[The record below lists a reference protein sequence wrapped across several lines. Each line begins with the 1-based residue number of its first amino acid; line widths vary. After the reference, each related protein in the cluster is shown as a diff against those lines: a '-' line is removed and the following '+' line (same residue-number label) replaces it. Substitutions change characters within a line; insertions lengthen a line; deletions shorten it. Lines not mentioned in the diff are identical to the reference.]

1 MKYFLMN
8 QQEAEA
14 ALTEKSLTITV
25 IGQGRM
31 GLPIS
36 VVFLEAGYKV
46 IGVDV
51 NPLLVEKAAKGE
63 IQLIGEPGVEEGI
76 RKSVANGRYSC
87 TLSHEE
93 AIKQADIIIIIIPLI
108 LDEEKNPNLTPLT
121 NLMNQIG
128 SILEK
133 GQIVITETTLPV
145 GTSEE
150 IFKPILEEKSG
161 LIAGSDFGLGFSP
174 ERTYSGRVIEDVT
187 VRYPKIVGGINRKST
202 ERIAMFYETF
212 VQKGTIKMSSAKAAE
227 AVKVFK
233 GVYRDINI
241 AIANEFA
248 KLAEGM
254 NLNFYEIREAVN
266 SEPFGNIMLP
276 GAGVGGHCIPVYP
289 HFLMENAKNVGL
301 DLNLVKTGREINSS
315 MAKHVV
321 EKTQKGL
328 ALFYRSL
335 SDSKIVV
342 LGLAYR
348 GNVKEHR
355 YSPSLEIIKL
365 LKEVNGDVILSDP
378 LYEEHEIREEIDVKF
393 QKDTNVA
400 LERADCIIVLTDHDE
415 YKNLSLEE
423 IDKLANKPYVIV
435 DTRNIWKKDK
445 QEYTDNRLLLKI
457 GI

>member
-8 QQEAEA
+8 QQEAEEVLA
-14 ALTEKSLTITV
+14 EKSLTIAV

-51 NPLLVEKAAKGE
+51 NPLLVEKASKGE
-63 IQLIGEPGVEEGI
+63 IQLAGEPGVDEGI
-76 RKSVANGRYSC
+76 KKGVAEGHYFC

-93 AIKQADIIIIIIPLI
+93 AIRQADIIIIIIPLI

-121 NLMNQIG
+121 DLMNQIG
-128 SILEK
+128 KVLEK
-133 GQIVITETTLPV
+133 GQIVITETTLPI

-161 LIAGSDFGLGFSP
+161 LKAGKDFGLGFSP

-187 VRYPKIVGGINRKST
+187 VRYPKIVGGINQRST
-202 ERIAMFYETF
+202 ERMAMFYETF
-212 VQKGTIKMSSAKAAE
+212 VQKGTIKMSSTKAAE

-254 NLNFYEIREAVN
+254 KLNFYEIREAVN

-289 HFLMENAKNVGL
+289 HFLIENARKIDL
-301 DLNLVKTGREINSS
+301 ELNLVKTGRITNTS
-315 MAKHVV
+315 MTIHVI
-321 EKTQKGL
+321 EKVKNGL
-328 ALFYRSL
+328 ALYHRKI
-335 SDSKIVV
+335 SDSKIVI

-355 YSPSLEIIKL
+355 YSPSLEIIRI
-365 LKEVNGDVILSDP
+365 LKEMNANVTLCDP
-378 LYEEHEIREEIDVKF
+378 FYEEEEIEKEIGIKF
-393 QKDTNVA
+393 QKDTKIA
-400 LERADCIIVLTDHDE
+400 LEKADCIIILTDHDE
-415 YKNLSLEE
+415 FKSISLE
-423 IDKLANKPYVIV
+423 DVDQLASKPYVV
-435 DTRNIWKKDK
+435 MDTRNIWKKNK
-445 QEYTDNRLLLKI
+445 QEYTENRLLLKI

>member
-1 MKYFLMN
+1 
-8 QQEAEA
+8 
-14 ALTEKSLTITV
+14 
-25 IGQGRM
+25 GQGRM

-36 VVFLEAGYKV
+36 VVFLKAGYKV

-51 NPLLVEKAAKGE
+51 NPELVEKAAKGY
-63 IQLIGEPGVEEGI
+63 IQLIGEPGVDEGI
-76 RKSVANGRYSC
+76 KEGVTNGRYTC

-108 LDEEKNPNLTPLT
+108 LDENKNPNLSPLI
-121 NLMNQIG
+121 NLMQQIG
-128 SILEK
+128 TVLEE
-133 GQIVITETTLPV
+133 GQLVITETTLPI

-161 LIAGSDFGLGFSP
+161 LIAGNDFGLGFSP

-187 VRYPKIVGGINRKST
+187 LRYPKIVGGINRKTT
-202 ERIAMFYETF
+202 ERMSMFYETF
-212 VQKGTIKMSSAKAAE
+212 VEKGTIKMSSVTAAE

-233 GVYRDINI
+233 GVFRDINI

-248 KLAEGM
+248 KLAESM
-254 NLNFYEIREAVN
+254 KLNFYEIREAVN

-289 HFLMENAKNVGL
+289 HFLMENAKKVGL
-301 DLNLVKTGREINSS
+301 DLNLVKTGREINLS
-315 MAKHVV
+315 MAKHVID
-321 EKTQKGL
+321 KTQKAL
-328 ALFYRSL
+328 ALFNKNL
-335 SDSKIVV
+335 SDSKIVI

-365 LKEVNGDVILSDP
+365 LKEANANVILSDP
-378 LYEEHEIREEIDVKF
+378 FYEEQEIMEEIGISF
-393 QKDTNVA
+393 QKDTRIA
-400 LERADCIIVLTDHDE
+400 LEKADCIIVLTDHDE
-415 YKNLSLEE
+415 YKNLPLTE
-423 IDKLANKPYVIV
+423 IDQITNRPYVIV

-445 QEYTDNRLLLKI
+445 QESTESRLLLKI